1 MGRAASSRLG
11 ATDARRGGAGAI
23 ICPVRRILLTGLP
36 PLEIL
41 DLAGPLEVFS
51 RCDGYRVEVASPRRD
66 GTFAINCGLALTGAS
81 SYDQVS
87 GPVDTLWVVGGPE
100 APAGSY
106 DAAYLDWLR
115 ATASS
120 ARRVGASCLG
130 TFLLGA
136 AGVLTGR
143 RVVTHWEWCDNLA
156 QQYPDVTVVREAIY
170 VKDGGIWTSAG
181 ITTGLD
187 LALTFVEEDFGR
199 ARAGEIAQWL
209 VMFIRRPGNQPQL
222 GRLLTVYE
230 GLRRPFDDLVVWM
243 YEHLDQ
249 RLTVEDLASQAGMSL
264 RHFIRAFQREKG
276 MPPGRFLDQVR
287 VDTAR
292 RLIENAA
299 VSQKEVAS
307 TCGFGSVDT
316 MRRTFVRL
324 LGATPA
330 SFVKG
335 PTTDTGELQ
344 AGRAV

>member
-1 MGRAASSRLG
+1 MPGAAELVHNL
-11 ATDARRGGAGAI
+11 
-23 ICPVRRILLTGLP
+23 PVRRILLTGLP
-36 PLEIL
+36 PLEVL

-51 RCDGYRVEVASPRRD
+51 RCDGYRVEVASPQRD
-66 GTFAINCGLALTGAS
+66 GALPVNCGLTLTGAR
-81 SYDQVS
+81 SYDQIAV
-87 GPVDTLWVVGGPE
+87 PVDTLWVVGGPE
-100 APAGSY
+100 APAGVY
-106 DAAYLDWLR
+106 DAAYLTWLR
-115 ATASS
+115 LTASS

-130 TFLLGA
+130 AFLLAA
-136 AGVLTGR
+136 AGILKGR

-156 QQYPDVTVVREAIY
+156 RQYPDVTVVRDAIY
-170 VKDGGIWTSAG
+170 VKDGEVWTSAG

-199 ARAGEIAQWL
+199 ARAREIAQWL

-249 RLTVEDLASQAGMSL
+249 RLTVEDLARQTGMSL

-276 MPPGRFLDQVR
+276 MPPGRFLDQLR

-330 SFVKG
+330 SFIRRT
-335 PTTDTGELQ
+335 PTEPGELP